1 MGEKHKVRFEPVDIE
16 IEVDEG
22 ETVLESSGKRARRV
36 WHEASTLW

>member
-1 MGEKHKVRFEPVDIE
+1 MGEEHKVYFEPVGIE

-36 WHEASTLW
+36 

>member
-1 MGEKHKVRFEPVDIE
+1 MGEKHKVRFEPVD

-36 WHEASTLW
+36 WHEASILW